1 MSQIRREK
9 AALSLTHVVL
19 QPDSQKGNSIF
30 NLPRRLAALKTLLE
44 KGTAQLQFLNR
55 VCRGTHTYKKKSEL
69 SLCFP
74 EHKREV
80 QRSWK

>member
-19 QPDSQKGNSIF
+19 QPDSQKGKSIF

-55 VCRGTHTYKKKSEL
+55 VCRGTHTHTHTHKSEL
-69 SLCFP
+69 SFCFP

-80 QRSWK
+80 QRS